1 MIKLQ
6 KYELK
11 NIEINNLNDKNFFEK
26 MNQDEEFK
34 KFFGGIVLSSEN
46 KDSIF
51 MNDYLVQFNRTIV
64 GYIHIADKINNGEI
78 VAVTLYY
85 YIDKL
90 YRGNGIATT
99 LLKELMEYL
108 SKEENINYFIL
119 NINKANIPS
128 IYVAL
133 NNEFIQKREIEED
146 EEEIQFVHK
155 TL

>member
-11 NIEINNLNDKNFFEK
+11 NIEINNLNDKSFLRK

-34 KFFGGIVLSSEN
+34 KFFGGIVLNSEN
-46 KDSIF
+46 KESIF
-51 MNDYLVQFNRTIV
+51 MNDYLVQFNGAIV
-64 GYIHIADKINNGEI
+64 GYIHIANKINNGEI